1 MDNPSQNGLEVINME
16 MINTCIYMWY
26 EERELDLPCSQRE
39 EDDVVEA
46 SIVDAT

>member
-1 MDNPSQNGLEVINME
+1 MNNPSPTGLEVINMD
-16 MINTCIYMWY
+16 MINSCTWY
-26 EERELDLPCSQRE
+26 KERELDLLCSQRE

>member
-1 MDNPSQNGLEVINME
+1 MDNPSPTGLEVISMD
-16 MINTCIYMWY
+16 MIIHVRGMRNVSFQV
-26 EERELDLPCSQRE
+26 DLPCSQRE

>member
-1 MDNPSQNGLEVINME
+1 MDNPSPTGLEVINMDI
-16 MINTCIYMWY
+16 INSCTWY
-26 EERELDLPCSQRE
+26 KERELDLPCSQRE

>member
-1 MDNPSQNGLEVINME
+1 MDNSSQTGLEVINME
-16 MINTCIYMWY
+16 MIKTCTWY
-26 EERELDLPCSQRE
+26 EECELDLPCSQRE

>member
-1 MDNPSQNGLEVINME
+1 MDNSSQNGLEVMNME
-16 MINTCIYMWY
+16 MINTCTWY

-46 SIVDAT
+46 SIMDAT